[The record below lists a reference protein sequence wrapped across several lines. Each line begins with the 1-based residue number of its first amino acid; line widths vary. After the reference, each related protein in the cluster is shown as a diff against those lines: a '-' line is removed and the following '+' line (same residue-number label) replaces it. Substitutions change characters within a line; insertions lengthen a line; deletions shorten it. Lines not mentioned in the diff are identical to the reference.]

1 MQGISTKVGA
11 GAAAG
16 ALATVVW
23 TILAATVPAISSWSP
38 ETLAT
43 VTTGSATVLAFLA
56 GYLVRETAV
65 VTTDEAAILAAIEPA
80 VPVDNNNDEVA

>member
-1 MQGISTKVGA
+1 MNGISTKVGA

-23 TILAATVPAISSWSP
+23 TILAASVPAIAAWSP

-56 GYLVRETAV
+56 GYLVRETAGGID
-65 VTTDEAAILAAIEPA
+65 TTLQDLLT
-80 VPVDNNNDEVA
+80 PVDSQPADDTAG

>member
-23 TILAATVPAISSWSP
+23 TILAASVDAIAAWPA

-43 VTTGSATVLAFLA
+43 VTTGSATVVAFLA
-56 GYLVRETAV
+56 GYLIRETAV
-65 VTTDEAAILAAIEPA
+65 VTADDDAILAAIEPG
-80 VPVDNNNDEVA
+80 VPVDNPESQ

>member
-1 MQGISTKVGA
+1 MNGISTKVGA

-23 TILAATVPAISSWSP
+23 TILAATVPAIAGWSA

-43 VTTGSATVLAFLA
+43 VTTGSATVLSFFA
-56 GYLVRETAV
+56 GYLVRETV
-65 VTTDEAAILAAIEPA
+65 GGIDSTLQDLLT
-80 VPVDNNNDEVA
+80 PVDGAPSDNEGGV